1 MVKDVIAANEKV
13 ALNEKEIAVLKEH
26 FPTCFKSDGSF
37 DLLRF
42 SEFLKNESL
51 MVHSIYCVFQNF

>member
-42 SEFLKNESL
+42 SEFLKNDIDISHEG
-51 MVHSIYCVFQNF
+51 Y